1 MRYEHI
7 DMQHNTRVSLNDSD
21 DQHLVSAGHIA
32 STCAGT
38 GADSTSYCA
47 ITQHASLLVGGLHV
61 AHALWVGG
69 ALHVRCAGCAL
80 HNQHELASSA
90 ARQLGVSEHPGCSVF
105 SPLTV

>member
-7 DMQHNTRVSLNDSD
+7 DVQHNTRVSLHDSD
-21 DQHLVSAGHIA
+21 DQYLVPAGHVA

-38 GADSTSYCA
+38 GADSYCA
-47 ITQHASLLVGGLHV
+47 IAQHASLLVGGLHV

-80 HNQHELASSA
+80 HNQYGLASSVS
-90 ARQLGVSEHPGCSVF
+90 RQLGVSVQPGRFVF
-105 SPLTV
+105 SPLTA